1 MEDAAAEL
9 LRTAGRG
16 ATTSCSIGGGVASH
30 AIIIAAVQT
39 SEATIVGS
47 EIAVESRGKAPTVC
61 DCEGYNDE
69 TDRKLTDSAA

>member
-47 EIAVESRGKAPTVC
+47 EIGKVAEKHHPCVTVKVIM
-61 DCEGYNDE
+61 
-69 TDRKLTDSAA
+69 TKLIGN

>member
-30 AIIIAAVQT
+30 AIIIAAVQV
-39 SEATIVGS
+39 SKATIVGS
-47 EIAVESRGKAPTVC
+47 EIGKVAEKHHPCVTVKVIM
-61 DCEGYNDE
+61 
-69 TDRKLTDSAA
+69 TKLIGN